1 MNVLLLDTSSETV
14 ALGIRVGGQ
23 VFSAD
28 ATIGAQHS
36 DYILPSLA
44 RLLRA
49 ADSDLRD
56 LSGIILGVGPGGFT
70 GLRMGVALG
79 QALAFAL
86 NLPVLPVS
94 SLLALAKNK
103 AFPAD
108 ILACFDARMGEIYAA
123 AFQQGE
129 LILPPCVLRADDL
142 PPLPAGDWYVLGSG
156 ARAYGDVLRARLQL
170 PADKI
175 LGDATP
181 TTASLLACLE
191 GREDQFCPPEKLEI
205 AYVREKVALKIS
217 ERAKA

>member
-1 MNVLLLDTSSETV
+1 MNLLVLDTSSETV
-14 ALGIRVGGQ
+14 ALGIRVDGRI
-23 VFSAD
+23 FSAD
-28 ATIGAQHS
+28 AHIGAKHS

-44 RLLRA
+44 RLLRE
-49 ADSDLRD
+49 ADCELCD
-56 LSGIILGVGPGGFT
+56 LSGVVLGVGPGGFT

-94 SLLALAKNK
+94 SLLALAKNL

-129 LILPPCVLRADDL
+129 LIWSPCVLRAEDL
-142 PPLPAGDWYVLGSG
+142 PFLPAGDWYAIGSG
-156 ARAYGDVLRARLQL
+156 ARAYAEVLRTRLQL

-175 LGDATP
+175 LGDLTP
-181 TTASLLACLE
+181 TTASLLACAE
-191 GREDQFCPPEKLEI
+191 GQERHFCPPEKLEI